1 MRCITLL
8 ACLIFTATALAQDTP
23 VTTLRTD
30 VRLTTIDV
38 IVTDKKGAPV
48 RGLKADSFSVR
59 ENKQPQTIRNFE
71 EHTGNA
77 PATYD
82 QPGPGVFTNATVAR
96 GGANNVLLIDFLNTP
111 PELQAFM
118 RDQLVKFVISQ
129 PAGTHTAIFTMNSSV
144 HLLQDFTT
152 NPEILKM
159 ALKHMGTKFSAFT
172 GQIQTVPD
180 MQMQAMEGLY
190 AGSNG
195 ALQAQIGQVMQS
207 LSDFTAREQAFLQR
221 NQSLLTMSCLRDVA
235 RYLSGVPGRKNV
247 MWLSTSFPVY
257 IQQDPEST
265 GKPFQVNEVLDA
277 EMRQTKNALASSQI
291 ALYPVDPGG
300 APVPPSFQASNDSST
315 TSLAAQQRMYG
326 NSSFTPQNKAADT
339 DLFQRHSSMNEL
351 ADATG
356 GKAFYNGNDIAGAL
370 RDAQS
375 DGSQFYT
382 LTYTPPADAKPG
394 QFRNIEVNVQGKG
407 LRVRYRKGYY
417 TPDATRNGLADL
429 NSKKTSFSMQAMAPQ
444 SSEVLFQLEVTK
456 PATNIE
462 NAKIIGAP
470 IFEALP
476 HGMYQLNALV
486 DFSTLQFSPDADGK
500 MHGVIDVATVIY
512 DKNGKVLDSRN
523 DRATLALDD
532 ARYQAMLKSGMRY
545 HQVVA
550 LPDKGDGYVRVAVH
564 DAMTDK
570 LGTVQISMASVRESG
585 AKSRP

>member
-1 MRCITLL
+1 MRCLVLL
-8 ACLIFTATALAQDTP
+8 TSVILSATALAQSNAVP
-23 VTTLRTD
+23 TLRTD
-30 VRLTTIDV
+30 VRLTTVDV
-38 IVTDKKGAPV
+38 IVTDKKGVPV
-48 RGLKADSFSVR
+48 HGLKADDFSVR
-59 ENKQPQTIRNFE
+59 ENKQPQAIRNFE
-71 EHTGNA
+71 EHAGNA
-77 PATYD
+77 PTTYD
-82 QPGPGVFTNATVAR
+82 RPRPGVFTNATVAR

-118 RDQLVKFVISQ
+118 RDQLAKFVISQ
-129 PAGTHTAIFTMNSSV
+129 PAGAHTAIFTMNSSV

-152 NPEILKM
+152 DPEILKL

-172 GQIQTVPD
+172 GQIQTGPD

-190 AGSNG
+190 EGSTA

-207 LSDFTAREQAFLQR
+207 LSDFTAKEQAFLQR
-221 NQSLLTMSCLRDVA
+221 NQALLTMSCLRDVA

-257 IQQDPEST
+257 IQQDPESN

-291 ALYPVDPGG
+291 ALYPVDPSGT
-300 APVPPSFQASNDSST
+300 PVPPSFQVSNDSSS

-326 NSSFTPQNKAADT
+326 SSSFTPQNKAADNA
-339 DLFQRHSSMNEL
+339 LFQRHSSMNEL

-370 RDAQS
+370 RDAQA

-382 LTYTPPADAKPG
+382 LTYTPPLNAKPG
-394 QFRNIEVNVQGKG
+394 QFRNIEINVQGKG

-417 TPDATRNGLADL
+417 TPEATTNGLADL

-444 SSEVLFQLEVTK
+444 SSEVLFQLEVSK
-456 PATNIE
+456 PSGETNA
-462 NAKIIGAP
+462 AKIIGAP
-470 IFEALP
+470 VFEALP

-500 MHGVIDVATVIY
+500 MHGVVDVATVIY
-512 DKNGKVLDSRN
+512 DKNGKVLDSRS

-570 LGTVQISMASVRESG
+570 LGTVQVSMSSVRESA
-585 AKSRP
+585 AKTKQ

>member
-1 MRCITLL
+1 MRCLILL
-8 ACLIFTATALAQDTP
+8 TSMIFTASALAQNSTVP
-23 VTTLRTD
+23 TLRTD
-30 VRLTTIDV
+30 VRLTTVDV
-38 IVTDKKGAPV
+38 IVTDKKGSPV
-48 RGLKADSFSVR
+48 HGLKADDFSVR

-71 EHTGNA
+71 EHAGNA
-77 PATYD
+77 PTTYA
-82 QPGPGVFTNATVAR
+82 PPRPGVFTNATVAR

-111 PELQAFM
+111 PEAQPFM

-129 PAGTHTAIFTMNSSV
+129 PAGAHTAIFTMNSSV

-152 NPEILKM
+152 DPEVLKI

-172 GQIQTVPD
+172 SQIQTGPD
-180 MQMQAMEGLY
+180 MQMQAMESLY
-190 AGSNG
+190 EGST
-195 ALQAQIGQVMQS
+195 ATLQAQIGQVMQS
-207 LSDFTAREQAFLQR
+207 LSDFTAKEQAFLQR

-247 MWLSTSFPVY
+247 MWLSASFPVY
-257 IQQDPEST
+257 IVQDPEST
-265 GKPFQVNEVLDA
+265 NRSFQVNEVLDA

-291 ALYPVDPGG
+291 ALYPVDPRGT
-300 APVPPSFQASNDSST
+300 PVPPSFQASNDSSI
-315 TSLAAQQRMYG
+315 SSMGAQQRMYG
-326 NSSFTPQNKAADT
+326 SSSATPQNKAADNA
-339 DLFQRHSSMNEL
+339 LFQQHSSMNEL

-370 RDAQS
+370 RDAQA

-382 LTYTPPADAKPG
+382 LTYTPPANVKPG

-417 TPDATRNGLADL
+417 TPEATKNGLADL

-456 PATNIE
+456 PATKVE
-462 NAKIIGAP
+462 SAKVIGAP
-470 IFEALP
+470 VFEALP
-476 HGMYQLNALV
+476 HNMYQLNALV

-500 MHGVIDVATVIY
+500 MHGVVDVATVIY
-512 DKNGKVLDSRN
+512 DKNGKVLDSRS

-545 HQVVA
+545 RQVVA

-564 DAMTDK
+564 DATTDK
-570 LGTVQISMASVRESG
+570 LGTVQMAMDAIRTS
-585 AKSRP
+585 AKPQ